1 MAMPRSASAT
11 LPLKR
16 TAKKSGKIARTAPV
30 ANGSSAKS
38 APAPATPATSPT
50 KLRLLHTAIDLIWE
64 HNYSSV
70 SVDDICRRAGILKGS
85 FYHFFPSKADLAV
98 AALEERWVRMVHP
111 RLEEI
116 FSPAYSPYGRLSRY
130 YDMVYDNQKIQKQR
144 VGRICGCAFAS
155 IGSEQSN
162 EDEKIRAKS
171 QEVFKRYVHYIAG
184 ALRDAVAER
193 TVDIPPGEATNR
205 AHELYTFILGVLV
218 QARVENDLQLVKHFK
233 SSFLRISGV
242 RETLV
247 A

>member
-1 MAMPRSASAT
+1 MPRSASAT

-116 FSPAYSPYGRLSRY
+116 FSPASSPYGRLSRY

>member
-1 MAMPRSASAT
+1 MTMARSASAT
-11 LPLKR
+11 LP
-16 TAKKSGKIARTAPV
+16 AKNTGRKTGRKVAQARKVAQVAPS
-30 ANGSSAKS
+30 ANGGA
-38 APAPATPATSPT
+38 ATSPT

-64 HNYSSV
+64 HNYSCV

-98 AALEERWVRMVHP
+98 AALEERWISMVHP
-111 RLEEI
+111 RMEEI
-116 FSPAYSPYGRLSRY
+116 FSPSFSPYERLSRY

-193 TVDIPPGEATNR
+193 TVDIPPGEAFNR

-233 SSFLRISGV
+233 PSFLRISGV
-242 RETLV
+242 RETL
-247 A
+247 AA